1 MEVAAGINNGSIKEI
16 IQKETAMENLQTEFC
31 LNQQYA
37 SSLSRIDEHVMKL
50 LPEEYHNTI
59 KRICTLP

>member
-1 MEVAAGINNGSIKEI
+1 
-16 IQKETAMENLQTEFC
+16 MENLQTEFC
-31 LNQQYA
+31 LKQQYA